1 MALGFLIRELARP
14 GRVSSRSTLGGASL
28 GLILGL
34 GLVCGGCDTGSFVPP
49 RPPELGGGEAGPVT
63 AAGAAPG
70 SAMPDGAPDRSPE
83 PAPSIWFSLPVIRN
97 EPTK

>member
-63 AAGAAPG
+63 AAGAAPWFSDARRRARIVRRNPRHRSG
-70 SAMPDGAPDRSPE
+70 SRSP
-83 PAPSIWFSLPVIRN
+83 
-97 EPTK
+97 